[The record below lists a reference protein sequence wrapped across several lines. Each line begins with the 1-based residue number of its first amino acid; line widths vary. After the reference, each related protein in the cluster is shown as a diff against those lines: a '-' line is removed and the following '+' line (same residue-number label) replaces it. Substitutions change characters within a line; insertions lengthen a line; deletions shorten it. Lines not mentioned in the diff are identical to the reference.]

1 MQIITDIPYLVQLLI
16 ALIMSSLTVLIHLGG
31 MNWIHNYF
39 RRFWQRARH
48 NLSKRMVMVG
58 IVAIMMFTHCAEVAV
73 WAIFYHLLHI
83 TPDWH
88 SAVYYSLASYSTL
101 GETNI
106 TFPEHWRGLGGVEG
120 INAMLMFGWSTAVL
134 AMVVLKLHSLDE

>member
-1 MQIITDIPYLVQLLI
+1 MQIMDLPYLVQFLV
-16 ALIMSSLTVLIHLGG
+16 ALILTSLTVLIHLGG
-31 MNWIHNYF
+31 MNWVYHHF
-39 RRFWQRARH
+39 RRSWQCA
-48 NLSKRMVMVG
+48 NYKLSKRMVMVG
-58 IVAIMMFTHCAEVAV
+58 IIAIMMFSHCAEVAV

-88 SAVYYSLASYSTL
+88 SAVFYSLASYSTL

-106 TFPEHWRGLGGVEG
+106 TLPEHWRGLGGLEG

-134 AMVVLKLHSLDE
+134 AMVVLKLRSLEE